1 METFQASLVGKQTTS
16 ITLGA
21 GGSSYTCTDATTAKQ
36 ITDAFSTCTTT
47 CTSQSFSCNGVNWWI
62 GKCGPGGEIG
72 IGTSICSCSGTISI
86 RPCINNNNWGGLGS
100 NTCGQSSQTL
110 SVTVNYS
117 GKYYNLFLR
126 NFMLIIISYVLD
138 QTTNNLFLIYFSM
151 IDKRE
156 REIKIQRVF
165 VVGHRNLDLAS
176 DILIRRQ
183 REYVAKSAKD
193 THFDQI
199 LFE

>member
-1 METFQASLVGKQTTS
+1 MITASSGIISWSKTLPTGTVSYTSTYCTSMETFQASLVGKQTTS

-21 GGSSYTCTDATTAKQ
+21 GGSSYSCTDATTAKQ

-117 GKYYNLFLR
+117 GKCYNLFLT
-126 NFMLIIISYVLD
+126 NFMLII
-138 QTTNNLFLIYFSM
+138 
-151 IDKRE
+151 
-156 REIKIQRVF
+156 
-165 VVGHRNLDLAS
+165 
-176 DILIRRQ
+176 
-183 REYVAKSAKD
+183 
-193 THFDQI
+193 
-199 LFE
+199 

>member
-1 METFQASLVGKQTTS
+1 MSNHVFLIYILTPGVISWSQTLPTGTVSYTSTYCTSMETFQASLVGKQTTS

-21 GGSSYTCTDATTAKQ
+21 GGSSYSCTDATTAKQ

-117 GKYYNLFLR
+117 GKCYNLFLT
-126 NFMLIIISYVLD
+126 NFMLIIEHGQFI
-138 QTTNNLFLIYFSM
+138 FS
-151 IDKRE
+151 
-156 REIKIQRVF
+156 
-165 VVGHRNLDLAS
+165 L
-176 DILIRRQ
+176 
-183 REYVAKSAKD
+183 
-193 THFDQI
+193 
-199 LFE
+199 